1 MTCAKVGLWSR
12 SVGTGS
18 RMLGGQLGR
27 NEHAGWG
34 QQQVGTSLGLEGRAV
49 GAKEGCQALGS
60 V

>member
-1 MTCAKVGLWSR
+1 
-12 SVGTGS
+12 
-18 RMLGGQLGR
+18 MLGGQLGR
-27 NEHAGWG
+27 NKHAGWG